1 MAGAADRNGRTV
13 AGDTD
18 TIRLDNGR
26 PRRMIRTPWSWP
38 ARTIAVAAVVTAVV
52 LVAAFAGLV
61 RLLPQLHNPFAE
73 REVDRSGPAVLQS
86 IQDLSRYEAAAGTF
100 QVVIDL
106 EHDTPFIPGVIKGQR
121 TLFVAVGTVGA
132 YVDFGRIGQ
141 DAIEVSGDRRTATIT
156 LPAPAL
162 DRTNLDSEKS
172 YVFAQQ
178 RGILDRLGSIFSDN
192 PDDQRELYAIAEQR
206 IQAAAGETGLVDRA
220 ERNTRSMLIGMLS
233 SLGFTTV
240 IVNFEPPQP

>member
-1 MAGAADRNGRTV
+1 M
-13 AGDTD
+13 TD
-18 TIRLDNGR
+18 ETETMRFER
-26 PRRMIRTPWSWP
+26 PRRVGRAPWSWP
-38 ARTIAVAAVVTAVV
+38 ARAVAVAALITAVV
-52 LVAAFAGLV
+52 LAAAFAGLI

-86 IQDLSRYEAAAGTF
+86 IQDLSRYEAAAGSF

-106 EHDTPFIPGVIKGQR
+106 EKDVPFIPGVIKGQR

-141 DAIEVSGDRRTATIT
+141 DAIEVSEDRRTATIT

-162 DRTNLDSEKS
+162 DRTNLDSEHS

-178 RGILDRLGSIFSDN
+178 RGILDRLGSVFSDN
-192 PDDQRELYAIAEQR
+192 PDDQRELYSLAEQR
-206 IQAAAGETGLVDRA
+206 IQVAAQQTGLVDRA
-220 ERNTRSMLIGMLS
+220 ERNTRAMLTGMLS
-233 SLGFTTV
+233 SLGFTNV
-240 IVNFEPPQP
+240 IVRFEPPQP